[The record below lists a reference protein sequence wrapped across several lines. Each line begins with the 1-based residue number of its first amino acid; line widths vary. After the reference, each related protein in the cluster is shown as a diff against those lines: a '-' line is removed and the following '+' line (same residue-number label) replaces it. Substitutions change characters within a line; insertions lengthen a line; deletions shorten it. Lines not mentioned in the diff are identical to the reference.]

1 MTSRLYFLL
10 GYLSFLGFLSR
21 AWKGLQLMLPHGTQG
36 LAVDLAGHSQELLP
50 SSMWGWQVL
59 FSERQALLESFLAPT
74 LAWGSCQHPGEHGMG
89 ALQEQHGLSRSCFPV
104 CTVGLTVSVLT
115 TRVRGEFVC

>member
-1 MTSRLYFLL
+1 MISRLYFRL
-10 GYLSFLGFLSR
+10 GHLTFLGLLST
-21 AWKGLQLMLPHGTQG
+21 AWRGLQLMLPHGTQG

-59 FSERQALLESFLAPT
+59 LSERQALPGPFLAPT
-74 LAWGSCQHPGEHGMG
+74 LAWGSCQHPGEHGRG
-89 ALQEQHGLSRSCFPV
+89 ALQEQHDLSRSCFPV

-115 TRVRGEFVC
+115 DYQG